1 MKELRPYQEQSI
13 ESLRHGFA
21 DGHKRQVLAAS
32 TGAGKSIIAVALIRA
47 TMEKDRR
54 VMFLCDRRVLVGQFS
69 NHLYSE
75 KIPHGT
81 VMAGHSKRL
90 YEKVQIA
97 SVQTLEKMDGWPQVD
112 LVIVDEIHA
121 VMRKSLLEMMKALPN
136 LKVIGLTATPFHAE
150 LPNYFSSVTNVITM
164 GELVDQGFLVPF
176 RVFASTEI
184 DTKGVKVTAGE
195 WQKDQLEERGLQIV
209 GDVVADYIKIYTQVW
224 GEPRK
229 TICFSSGVAHGA
241 ELVKKFAEHGLN
253 FVQISYLDDEDYKSD
268 VLKEFAKPDTNILGV
283 ISTDILTRGFDQP
296 DVEHV
301 IIAKPLR
308 KSFSQHVQMVGR
320 GARTYDGKSFCVI
333 QDNSG
338 NWLRFRDSFT
348 ELYHDGVKSLDSD
361 ADKKTRKEPTDKEKK
376 QSCCPKCKT
385 IWPTAKTDLCP
396 TCGFMRERRSNVEAI
411 AGQMGELEGFDKAKE
426 KKEKFTIEYKTDFYA
441 QLRQYAKERNY
452 QDGWAAHKYREKF
465 LVWPSMAKP
474 EPKTYGKDVLNFMTF
489 YNIKNNK
496 RRA

>member
-1 MKELRPYQEQSI
+1 
-13 ESLRHGFA
+13 
-21 DGHKRQVLAAS
+21 
-32 TGAGKSIIAVALIRA
+32 
-47 TMEKDRR
+47 
-54 VMFLCDRRVLVGQFS
+54 
-69 NHLYSE
+69 
-75 KIPHGT
+75 
-81 VMAGHSKRL
+81 
-90 YEKVQIA
+90 
-97 SVQTLEKMDGWPQVD
+97 
-112 LVIVDEIHA
+112 
-121 VMRKSLLEMMKALPN
+121 MRKSLLEMMKALPN

-376 QSCCPKCKT
+376 QSCCQKCKT

-396 TCGFMRERRSNVEAI
+396 TCGFMRERRSNIEAI